1 MIRIIVE
8 EKMRAKDIIIEK
20 VSRNFYGYLKEN
32 NAIFLADKKVI
43 KPYEILDIGQ
53 VLEIKYEELPQD
65 GYKSFEKLDIRYEDE
80 NYLIIYKAAHLL
92 SIPSTKNPY
101 DSVYNR
107 VLGIG
112 YNAYIFNRLDK
123 ETQGLMLIAK
133 NKLAR
138 IALKTFNKTYLAI
151 TKNKL
156 SNDQG
161 RIEYRIAKE
170 EIGIKRYVSDIGE
183 VAITNY
189 QLIKEENNLY
199 YYLINLETGRTHQI
213 RLHFAYLNSP
223 LINDELYGENPNNE
237 ELGLICNHI
246 DFINPFTNQNINIWI
261 K

>member
-1 MIRIIVE
+1 MIKIFTE
-8 EKMRAKDIIIEK
+8 EKIIAKDLIIK
-20 VSRNFYGYLKEN
+20 KMSRNFYGYLKEN
-32 NAIFLADKKVI
+32 NATFLVDNEVI
-43 KPYEILDIGQ
+43 KPYQILEIGQ
-53 VLEIKYEELPQD
+53 TLTIKYQETKQEGYQSFESLEIK
-65 GYKSFEKLDIRYEDE
+65 YEDE
-80 NYLIIYKAAHLL
+80 NYLIINKPAHLL

-107 VLGIG
+107 VLGMG

-156 SNDQG
+156 SNDKG
-161 RIEYRIAKE
+161 RIETKIAKE

-189 QLIKEENNLY
+189 RLIKEENNLY
-199 YYLINLETGRTHQI
+199 YYLIHLETGRTHQI
-213 RLHFAYLNSP
+213 RVHFSYLGSP
-223 LINDELYGENPNNE
+223 LINDELYGENPNGE

-246 DFINPFTNQNINIWI
+246 EFINPFTNKKIICSV
-261 K
+261 